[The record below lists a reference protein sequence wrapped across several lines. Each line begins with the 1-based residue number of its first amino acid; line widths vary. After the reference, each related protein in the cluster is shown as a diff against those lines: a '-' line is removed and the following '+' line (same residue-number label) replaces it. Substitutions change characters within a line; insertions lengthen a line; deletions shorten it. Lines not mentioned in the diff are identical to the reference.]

1 MLLELL
7 TITGLT
13 VPPEET
19 CPTLPFEKSDLAEI
33 HGLVDDFIG
42 EESADS
48 MFEEIIEHKCAE
60 LKTFP
65 SDRASVS
72 LVEQIIF
79 EGYAPDSNPSS
90 ETIERDILVCRIN
103 RTYTDNVLV
112 TLDKR
117 CARDEQVYIKY
128 PGIDGDV
135 RISFGGFPIYE
146 ARRFL
151 KYLSSMTGKTV
162 RVETVD
168 PDFFK
173 RIYEIVGTKNDEA
186 QVIRARYK
194 STCGVHS
201 VTAFRQGSE
210 GADYRLEFAP
220 KSGCR

>member
-19 CPTLPFEKSDLAEI
+19 CRTIPFEKTDSAEI
-33 HGLVDDFIG
+33 HELVDNFIG

-48 MFEEIIEHKCAE
+48 VFEEIIEHKCAE

-72 LVEQIIF
+72 LVEHTTF

-90 ETIERDILVCRIN
+90 DTVERDILVCKIV
-103 RTYTDNVLV
+103 RTYTENRLI

-117 CARDEQVYIKY
+117 CGRDEQVYIRY
-128 PGIDGDV
+128 PGIDGEV
-135 RISFGGFPIYE
+135 RVNFGFPIEE

-151 KYLSSMTGKTV
+151 KYLSSMIGETV
-162 RVETVD
+162 RGEKIN
-168 PDFFK
+168 PDFFE
-173 RIYEIVGTKNDEA
+173 RIYEVVGTRNEEA

-194 STCGVHS
+194 SASGVLS

-210 GADYRLEFAP
+210 GADFRLEFAP
-220 KSGCR
+220 KPGCL